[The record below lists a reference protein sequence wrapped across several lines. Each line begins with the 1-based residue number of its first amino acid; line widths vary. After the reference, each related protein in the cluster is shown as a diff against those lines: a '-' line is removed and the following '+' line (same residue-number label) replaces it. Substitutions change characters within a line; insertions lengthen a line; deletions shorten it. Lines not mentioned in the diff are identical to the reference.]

1 MSVPRTITA
10 RLTDTDQ
17 DADLEQLRE
26 FIDTCPLLDH
36 HCHCLMELEPP
47 VTVTSLNNALLGTLT
62 EAQGKAREQAVHSI
76 AVKRSIR
83 ELASALSADATSL
96 EGVAAARLRLGEEAA
111 NQKLF
116 GATRISALLIDD
128 GLRGGVAHNGD
139 VNWGVG
145 GGESGSFEPGAATET
160 AEVVASAVAQ
170 EGGQQAVSK
179 STRRPPEVEQQ
190 REAKRPGEEQGGNR
204 RGEQGGEGGGERGE
218 EQKQE
223 QGEGQRWRWRGVAWH
238 ESLVPV
244 VRRVLRLETS
254 IAAYR
259 CGLSIDPFVT
269 PSEVEIGIQATLA
282 SVIQTSPPSL
292 RLCDPRVISFCIAT
306 ALAVAAKHQ
315 LPLQIHCGFGDRDLD
330 LAAANPLCLRSLLE
344 YNEGLVEVP
353 VGEVPEGEAHAGARG
368 KARGLGCSH
377 ASYAAPIVLL
387 HSCYPF
393 MREASYLASVYT
405 MVYVDCG
412 LVFSK
417 LSLSGMKAALLDLL
431 DLAPLTKVMM
441 STDAVGFAEPYYL
454 SAMWGRRILFL
465 ALASIVQG
473 GDLTLSEAFQAA
485 CGILH
490 NNALR
495 LYRID
500 MLSVVPPAI
509 L

>member
-10 RLTDTDQ
+10 SLTDTDQ

-26 FIDTCPLLDH
+26 FIDSCPLLDH

-47 VTVTSLNNALLGTLT
+47 VTVTSLSNALLGTLT

-116 GATRISALLIDD
+116 GAARISALLIDD
-128 GLRGGVAHNGD
+128 GLRGGVAYNGD

-145 GGESGSFEPGAATET
+145 GGESGAYELGAAKET
-160 AEVVASAVAQ
+160 AEGVASAAAQ
-170 EGGQQAVSK
+170 EGGNQAASE
-179 STRRPPEVEQQ
+179 STHRPQEGEQQ
-190 REAKRPGEEQGGNR
+190 REAEQSGHG
-204 RGEQGGEGGGERGE
+204 
-218 EQKQE
+218 K
-223 QGEGQRWRWRGVAWH
+223 RWRWRGVVWH
-238 ESLVPV
+238 ETLVPV
-244 VRRVLRLETS
+244 VRRVIRLETLAEDILLGPAPVVAFKS

-269 PSEVEIGIQATLA
+269 PSEVELGIQATLA
-282 SVIQTSPPSL
+282 SVVQTCPPSL

-330 LAAANPLCLRSLLE
+330 LAAANPLCLRALLE
-344 YNEGLVEVP
+344 YNEGLAEVP
-353 VGEVPEGEAHAGARG
+353 VGEVPVGEAQGEAHAGARG

-387 HSCYPF
+387 HS
-393 MREASYLASVYT
+393 
-405 MVYVDCG
+405 
-412 LVFSK
+412 K
-417 LSLSGMKAALLDLL
+417 LSISGMKAALLDLL
-431 DLAPLTKVMM
+431 DLAPLTKVR
-441 STDAVGFAEPYYL
+441 A
-454 SAMWGRRILFL
+454 R
-465 ALASIVQG
+465 
-473 GDLTLSEAFQAA
+473 
-485 CGILH
+485 
-490 NNALR
+490 
-495 LYRID
+495 
-500 MLSVVPPAI
+500 
-509 L
+509 

>member
-47 VTVTSLNNALLGTLT
+47 
-62 EAQGKAREQAVHSI
+62 RENKQYTPSPL
-76 AVKRSIR
+76 SIR

-244 VRRVLRLETS
+244 VRRVLRLETVAED
-254 IAAYR
+254 ILLGPA
-259 CGLSIDPFVT
+259 P
-269 PSEVEIGIQATLA
+269 A

-431 DLAPLTKVMM
+431 DLAPLTKVR
-441 STDAVGFAEPYYL
+441 A
-454 SAMWGRRILFL
+454 R
-465 ALASIVQG
+465 
-473 GDLTLSEAFQAA
+473 
-485 CGILH
+485 
-490 NNALR
+490 
-495 LYRID
+495 
-500 MLSVVPPAI
+500 
-509 L
+509 

>member
-1 MSVPRTITA
+1 
-10 RLTDTDQ
+10 
-17 DADLEQLRE
+17 
-26 FIDTCPLLDH
+26 
-36 HCHCLMELEPP
+36 MELEPP
-47 VTVTSLNNALLGTLT
+47 VTVTSLSNALLGTLT

-76 AVKRSIR
+76 AVKDQTSVSSTPDASKSALRRLPSFLSPTVHHHPSDLYLSTLLLCCPSLPPSLPPPPLPPPPASPPAPLFQRSIR

-244 VRRVLRLETS
+244 VRRVLRLETVAED
-254 IAAYR
+254 ILLGPAP
-259 CGLSIDPFVT
+259 GGT
-269 PSEVEIGIQATLA
+269 WTLG
-282 SVIQTSPPSL
+282 
-292 RLCDPRVISFCIAT
+292 SFS
-306 ALAVAAKHQ
+306 KH
-315 LPLQIHCGFGDRDLD
+315 FGDRDLD

-377 ASYAAPIVLL
+377 ASYAAQIVLL

-393 MREASYLASVYT
+393 MRETSYLASVYT

-431 DLAPLTKVMM
+431 DLAPLTKVR
-441 STDAVGFAEPYYL
+441 A
-454 SAMWGRRILFL
+454 R
-465 ALASIVQG
+465 
-473 GDLTLSEAFQAA
+473 
-485 CGILH
+485 
-490 NNALR
+490 
-495 LYRID
+495 
-500 MLSVVPPAI
+500 
-509 L
+509 